1 MMCSICNYLSAVAGF
16 LKSSINLKWS
26 WERLNFYLTTTS
38 SLVSKKTRKKEILT
52 KAKFKSSCDS
62 SRNISEPLQ
71 WKRQKLE
78 DCWQNFLLPPS
89 FHSRTTNSLPSSPN
103 SWCQYVESKSF
114 GFFYSQFDV
123 GSSQDTKEM
132 ILTRKQEMGE
142 QFRLVVTHVETAC
155 TFYAYREVS
164 IFSYRSLRKYF

>member
-1 MMCSICNYLSAVAGF
+1 MMCSICNFLSAVAGF

-26 WERLNFYLTTTS
+26 WEWLNFYPTATS
-38 SLVSKKTRKKEILT
+38 SLLTRKKEILT
-52 KAKFKSSCDS
+52 KAKFKSSCGS

-89 FHSRTTNSLPSSPN
+89 FHSRATNSLPYSPN
-103 SWCQYVESKSF
+103 SLCQYVESKSF
-114 GFFYSQFDV
+114 GFHSNFDFR
-123 GSSQDTKEM
+123 SSQDTKEM